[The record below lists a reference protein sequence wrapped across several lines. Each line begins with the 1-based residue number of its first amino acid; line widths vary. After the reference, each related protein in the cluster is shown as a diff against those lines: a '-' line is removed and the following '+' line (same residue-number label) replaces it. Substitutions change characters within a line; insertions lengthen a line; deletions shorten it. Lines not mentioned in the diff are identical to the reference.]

1 MQFSWLDDIYR
12 QLGMICDLALIWL
25 GNINEQ
31 LTKRT
36 IHAHYMYILW
46 RRSAV
51 GYKVKRAEKSFSG
64 ANSKLIAG
72 LRTIYLRQVSLIS
85 CKKKACQYC
94 WQSKWLEINTGELSS
109 SHLEESCLWTHSC
122 SLLRRVLTAV
132 NTNSGQ
138 CIRNLLTLLSF
149 LSSCSKSFKLSSTV
163 CPAHE
168 ITLFL
173 YDRTN
178 IGNKY

>member
-1 MQFSWLDDIYR
+1 
-12 QLGMICDLALIWL
+12 MICDLALIWL

-64 ANSKLIAG
+64 ANSRLIAG

-94 WQSKWLEINTGELSS
+94 WQPKWLEINTGELSS

-163 CPAHE
+163 CSAHE

-178 IGNKY
+178 IGDKY